1 MDRVDTFVQAH
12 TDRVMTIDTAEM
24 GSLDLPDELRSLM
37 GPALL
42 ATVLERVSAHL
53 EVMRDHPLTTRR
65 YYRAMS
71 Y

>member
-1 MDRVDTFVQAH
+1 VETFVQAY
-12 TDRVMTIDTAEM
+12 TDRVMTIDTADM
-24 GSLDLPDELRSLM
+24 ASLDLPPDLRALM

-53 EVMRDHPLTTRR
+53 EVLRDHPLTTRR
-65 YYRAMS
+65 YYRAVS